1 MFRIFIPNRKGCHQV
16 SVQQPHPRVLIVSG
30 GRLGEWASALLAT
43 YDCIIGADRGAE
55 FVASNGFRMK
65 LAVGDFDSV
74 TQGGLDLVREFS
86 DELLS
91 FDAVDK
97 DWTDTEL
104 ALREAVSRGFR
115 DIDMIGALGTRF
127 DHTLANVHLL
137 KQAQELECSLRL
149 IDEQNEIRLCT
160 NKAAM
165 RIAEDSRYENVS
177 LLPLSETVT
186 GVTLEGFRYPLRDAA
201 IKLGQSIGVS
211 NVLVA
216 ATGTI
221 TIGGG
226 LMLVIRSRD

>member
-1 MFRIFIPNRKGCHQV
+1 MVISNSKGCHLV
-16 SVQQPHPRVLIVSG
+16 TVQQPHTRALIVSG
-30 GRLGEWASALLAT
+30 GRLGEWAAAYLQH

-55 FVASNGFRMK
+55 FVASSGLRMK

-74 TQGGLDLVREFS
+74 TSEQLDLIRNYS

-104 ALREAVSRGFR
+104 AFREAVNRGFI

-137 KQAQELECSLRL
+137 QQAQELGCSLRL
-149 IDEQNEIRLCT
+149 IDEHNEIRLCT
-160 NKAAM
+160 NKSII

-186 GVTLEGFRYPLRDAA
+186 GITLEGFRYPLHNAT
-201 IKLGQSIGVS
+201 IQLGQSIGVS
-211 NVLVA
+211 NVLNA

-221 TIGGG
+221 TISGG

>member
-1 MFRIFIPNRKGCHQV
+1 M
-16 SVQQPHPRVLIVSG
+16 SAQQPHSRVLIVSG
-30 GRLGEWASALLAT
+30 GRLGEWASALLPT
-43 YDCIIGADRGAE
+43 YHCIIGADRGAE
-55 FVASNGFRMK
+55 FVASNNCRMK

-74 TQGGLDLVREFS
+74 TPGKLDLIREFT

-104 ALREAVSRGFR
+104 AFREAVSRGFR
-115 DIDMIGALGTRF
+115 DIDIVGSLGTRF

-137 KQAQELECSLRL
+137 KQAQELGCSLRL
-149 IDEQNEIRLCT
+149 IDEHNEIRLCT
-160 NKAAM
+160 NKAVM
-165 RIAEDSRYENVS
+165 RIDEDSRYENVS

-186 GVTLEGFRYPLRDAA
+186 GITLEGFRYPLHNAT

-211 NVLVA
+211 NVLDA

-221 TIGGG
+221 TIDAG
-226 LMLVIRSRD
+226 LVLVIRSRD